1 MVIQF
6 CRIAKIENLE
16 IHFLFQILAVVIN
29 HKNTERKLSGN

>member
-16 IHFLFQILAVVIN
+16 IHFLFQILAVVITLDI
-29 HKNTERKLSGN
+29 KTTKILS